1 MNRFGGHAAAAGF
14 SVKDGM
20 VDAFRERF
28 AEVCAGLSAEAGDEE
43 HGDRVDAWVFPDDL
57 TIELAEWIT
66 RLEPFGEGN
75 PEPVFGMKNAVL
87 RDIRPLGAEGR
98 HLALTVNGMRSVW
111 WGRGDL
117 VEELRRRS
125 AGTSDVIFTVE
136 TSDYGG
142 PHVELRVVEIR

>member
-1 MNRFGGHAAAAGF
+1 MSLLRLVPDIRELEAI
-14 SVKDGM
+14 
-20 VDAFRERF
+20 AFP
-28 AEVCAGLSAEAGDEE
+28 AVDEE
-43 HGDRVDAWVFPDDL
+43 HGDGVDAWVFPDDL

-98 HLALTVNGMRSVW
+98 HLALTVNGMRAVW

-117 VEELRRRS
+117 IEELRRTSS
-125 AGTSDVIFTVE
+125 AARDVIFTVE
-136 TSDYGG
+136 ESDYGG
-142 PHVELRVVEIR
+142 PHVELRIAEIR

>member
-1 MNRFGGHAAAAGF
+1 M
-14 SVKDGM
+14 KDGM
-20 VDAFRERF
+20 VDAFREKF
-28 AEVCAGLSAEAGDEE
+28 AEVCAGFSAGAVGEK
-43 HGDRVDAWVFPDDL
+43 HGDGVDVWVSPDDL

-87 RDIRPLGAEGR
+87 CDIRPLGAEGR

-117 VEELRRRS
+117 VEDLRRRS
-125 AGTSDVIFTVE
+125 SDVLDVLFTVE
-136 TSDYGG
+136 ESDYGS
-142 PHVELRVVEIR
+142 PHVELRIVEIR